1 MIVDARALVRGAIAG
16 LAVIVPVSL
25 AVEILERNVDDLE
38 GSGWMFIPFVA
49 VLVAYVH
56 AGRLAGAAAPD
67 APLSHGALAA
77 LIAFAG
83 WLLVRVAVPLVQG
96 DDLGFGPRAIVTNA
110 MFAAAFGLLGGA
122 LGTRNARV

>member
-1 MIVDARALVRGAIAG
+1 VTIDTRAIARGALVG
-16 LAVIVPVSL
+16 LIVIVPLSV

-49 VLVAYVH
+49 VLVAYVA
-56 AGRLAGAAAPD
+56 AGRRAARAAPD

-77 LIAFAG
+77 LVAFAG

-96 DDLGFGPRAIVTNA
+96 DDLGFGGRAIVTNA
-110 MFAAAFGLLGGA
+110 IFAAAFGLVGGA
-122 LGTRNARV
+122 LSTRDARV